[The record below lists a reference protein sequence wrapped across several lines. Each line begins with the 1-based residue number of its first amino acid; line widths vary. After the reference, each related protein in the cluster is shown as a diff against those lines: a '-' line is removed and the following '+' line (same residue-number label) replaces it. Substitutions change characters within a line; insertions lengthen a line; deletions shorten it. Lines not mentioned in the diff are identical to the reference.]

1 MDVRT
6 IDELASRLAASL
18 PESVSILKKDVEQN
32 FKAVLQSALTR
43 MDLVSRQ
50 EFDVQ
55 VGLLNRVR
63 TQLSLLEQRLAAME
77 HRDHSF

>member
-1 MDVRT
+1 MDIRT
-6 IDELASRLAASL
+6 IDELARKLAAAV
-18 PESVSILKKDVEQN
+18 PQGVTAIQHDVEQN

-55 VGLLNRVR
+55 VSLLNRVR
-63 TQLSLLEQRLAAME
+63 TQLSVLEQRLAAME
-77 HRDHSF
+77 QSHQ